1 MVWCRSKAHHSFV
14 SYWGIVAH
22 AQKTHIH
29 MHKPS
34 KYSSDVTQSGVD
46 GGTVAKNVRESES
59 VALDDAVNARLKMST

>member
-1 MVWCRSKAHHSFV
+1 
-14 SYWGIVAH
+14 
-22 AQKTHIH
+22 

-59 VALDDAVNARLKMST
+59 VALDDAVNARLKMSTWAFIQKDEIVEKNQKKQ